1 MIQETITYTCSRCGS
16 INIVRNGKNKCGNR
30 QYHCRD
36 CGAYRVLKPQKAY
49 PSKIKQTILRAC
61 KERSSLRGIQRI
73 FGVARQTVSRWIKAH
88 VFNLPLLV
96 DSLLPALK
104 EDVLELDELW
114 SFVCK
119 KEQKRWLWIA
129 LCRRTRQIVAFFIG
143 QRDNPSCQQLW
154 QRIPADYATCRA
166 VSDAW
171 HTYPEVLPLDLHQA
185 FGKEAGETAH
195 VERWNNTLRQRIGR
209 FVRKTLSFSKSDEYH
224 YWLTLW
230 FIIDYNLEV
239 ASLTT

>member
-96 DSLLPALK
+96 DSLLPAH
-104 EDVLELDELW
+104 V
-114 SFVCK
+114 
-119 KEQKRWLWIA
+119 
-129 LCRRTRQIVAFFIG
+129 RRQV
-143 QRDNPSCQQLW
+143 
-154 QRIPADYATCRA
+154 
-166 VSDAW
+166 V
-171 HTYPEVLPLDLHQA
+171 
-185 FGKEAGETAH
+185 
-195 VERWNNTLRQRIGR
+195 R
-209 FVRKTLSFSKSDEYH
+209 FVVNGRQLLARPRHPHNNF
-224 YWLTLW
+224 LL
-230 FIIDYNLEV
+230 FQL
-239 ASLTT
+239 

>member
-1 MIQETITYTCSRCGS
+1 MD
-16 INIVRNGKNKCGNR
+16 IVRNGKNKCGNR

-36 CGAYRVLKPQKAY
+36 CGAYRVLKPHNPYPEKTKA
-49 PSKIKQTILRAC
+49 TILKTCQERA
-61 KERSSLRGIQRI
+61 SLRGSQRI

-88 VFNLPLLV
+88 VRTLPVLV
-96 DSLLPALK
+96 DSLLPATR

-114 SFVCK
+114 SFVFK
-119 KEQKRWLWIA
+119 KAQKRWLWIA

-143 QRDNPSCQQLW
+143 QRDNESCQQLW
-154 QRIPADYATCRA
+154 QHVPSDYALCQT

-171 HTYPEVLPLDLHQA
+171 HTYPEVLPADRHRA
-185 FGKEAGETAH
+185 VGKETGETAH

-209 FVRKTLSFSKSDEYH
+209 FVRKSLSFSKSDEYH
-224 YWLTLW
+224 YWMTLW

-239 ASLTT
+239 ASLTI